1 MVVIFDGQK
10 FARDREKVLYRKF
23 KKLAK
28 KGGSSKLV
36 SILIGQD
43 PASRFYISLKEKAAN
58 KIGVVFE
65 KQEFPENV
73 DVEEL
78 TDFIKSQNNN
88 SDVGGIMVQL
98 PLPSAFNGKTMAI
111 LREIAPQKDV
121 DCLTPE
127 NLGLLMMGK
136 PQVLPATIR
145 GIWEILGKAGINEK
159 TIVGKNVCVLGRSN
173 IVGKPLANLLINRG
187 ATVAVGHR
195 QTKNLSCLTKRVDI
209 IISATGSPNLVK
221 GEMVKEGVI
230 VIDVGSPK
238 GDIDFDSV
246 AKKASFITPVP
257 GGVGPMTVVS
267 LLENF
272 LDLALP
278 ARRG

>member
-1 MVVIFDGQK
+1 MVVIFDGKK
-10 FARDREKVLYRKF
+10 FAQDKEEILQQEF

-28 KGGSSKLV
+28 KGYHLKLV

-43 PASRFYISLKEKAAN
+43 PASRLYVSLKEEAAN
-58 KIGVVFE
+58 RVGIVFE
-65 KQEFPENV
+65 KQEFPEDV
-73 DVEEL
+73 DIREL

-88 SDVGGIMVQL
+88 SGVRGIMAQL
-98 PLPSAFNGKTMAI
+98 PLPATFNDKIVTI
-111 LREIAPQKDV
+111 LSEIVPQKDV

-127 NLGLLMMGK
+127 NLGLLMMGRSR
-136 PQVLPATIR
+136 VLPATVR

-159 TIVGKNVCVLGRSN
+159 TIVGKNVCVLGRSD

-187 ATVAVGHR
+187 ATVTVCHR
-195 QTKNLSCLTKRVDI
+195 QTKDFVYLMKKADI
-209 IISATGSPNLVK
+209 IISVTGSPDLVK
-221 GEMVKEGVI
+221 GEMVKKGAV

-246 AKKASFITPVP
+246 IKKASFITPVP

-272 LDLALP
+272 LDLAS
-278 ARRG
+278 RGDSL